1 MFCSTGTNL
10 ELGMWCWRYACAVG
24 LFILCLMAP
33 GIKRRLAS
41 LQSSMDD
48 VRVSLSSCSS
58 VSFST
63 FCRHY
68 VPYFAL
74 KSRSTTF
81 GTQSSSRKPLGTHTH
96 THTRLMAL
104 FPWLPRWAG
113 TRKVKPIWILQ
124 KQESEWQ
131 WHQLGHMQVCTLLQ
145 TDNHASTPLL
155 FFLQAGYPSCR
166 PTNSVKALTIDA
178 RFLPSPLYFL
188 LTSSF
193 CHLISELR
201 WTIRQMQLLS
211 LCCYDVAIN
220 DR

>member
-81 GTQSSSRKPLGTHTH
+81 WTQSSSRKTLGTHTH
-96 THTRLMAL
+96 AHTRLTAP
-104 FPWLPRWAG
+104 FPWLSRWAG
-113 TRKVKPIWILQ
+113 TRKVKPIWILL

-155 FFLQAGYPSCR
+155 FFYR
-166 PTNSVKALTIDA
+166 PDT
-178 RFLPSPLYFL
+178 LPAAQPTASKHWQLMQD
-188 LTSSF
+188 F
-193 CHLISELR
+193 CHPHYTFCWPVRFVTLFLSWDEL
-201 WTIRQMQLLS
+201 
-211 LCCYDVAIN
+211 
-220 DR
+220 